1 MSWVSK
7 WIDEHITH
15 SSERREAKERADT
28 QMAEYRRQQGELK
41 AEREKLKAQKEYEAE
56 RMQRKQM
63 RRLKAG
69 IRQRSFGTAE
79 MDSTKEALG

>member
-15 SSERREAKERADT
+15 SSERREAREKADA
-28 QMAEYRRQQGELK
+28 QMAEYRRQQDELK
-41 AEREKLKAQKEYEAE
+41 AEREKLKAQKDYERE

-79 MDSTKEALG
+79 MDSAKEALG